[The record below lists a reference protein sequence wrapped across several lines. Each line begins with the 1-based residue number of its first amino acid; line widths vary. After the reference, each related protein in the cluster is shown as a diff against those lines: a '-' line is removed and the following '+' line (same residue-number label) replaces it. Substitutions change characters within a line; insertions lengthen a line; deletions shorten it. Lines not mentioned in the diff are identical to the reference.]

1 MSKGDETRERIIAK
15 AAELFNQRGLEGTSM
30 ADLMEATGLEKG
42 GIYRHFPSKEA
53 VAAEAFDYAW
63 GEALQERVRDLDS
76 IPGSVD
82 RLKRLIANSVQR
94 RATIPGGCPLLN
106 TAVESDDG
114 NPVLRQRARQ
124 ALGKWQ
130 SLLISIINDGIQRRE
145 IRSGVDPKSLAT
157 LIISSLEGAL
167 MISRLEVN
175 HDALFAARSYLD
187 RYLDKEVRVRRTGS
201 SKTQTF
207 RVPSASFGDSQKVKR
222 ASN

>member
-1 MSKGDETRERIIAK
+1 MTKGDETRERIIAK

-63 GEALQERVRDLDS
+63 EEAFQERVSDLGS
-76 IPGSVD
+76 ISGSVD
-82 RLKRLIANSVQR
+82 RLKHLIANFVER
-94 RATIPGGCPLLN
+94 RSSIPGGCPLLN

-114 NPVLRQRARQ
+114 NPVLRERARQ

-130 SLLISIINDGIQRRE
+130 NLLTSVINDGIQRRE
-145 IRSGVDPKSLAT
+145 IRGGVDPNRLAM

-167 MISRLEVN
+167 MISRLERN
-175 HDALFAARSYLD
+175 RDALVAARSHLDSYLE
-187 RYLDKEVRVRRTGS
+187 KEIRSRSPRSRSSTLRQERTNH
-201 SKTQTF
+201 Q
-207 RVPSASFGDSQKVKR
+207 
-222 ASN
+222 